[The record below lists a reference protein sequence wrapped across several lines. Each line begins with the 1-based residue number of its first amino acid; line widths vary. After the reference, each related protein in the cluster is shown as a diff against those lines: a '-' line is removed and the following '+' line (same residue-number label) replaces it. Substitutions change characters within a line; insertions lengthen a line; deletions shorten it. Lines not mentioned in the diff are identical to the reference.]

1 MEHRVIG
8 AYQWQIG
15 HFRTYQFIANGAQSN
30 WSISMAYE
38 MFRSISTIYG
48 TFRNISTVDETFQSI
63 SITNTVQKLKRRL

>member
-30 WSISMAYE
+30 WSISETNETYRSLSMAYE
-38 MFRSISTIYG
+38 MFRSISTAYG
-48 TFRNISTVDETFQSI
+48 TFQSM
-63 SITNTVQKLKRRL
+63 SITNTKQKLKRRL

>member
-30 WSISMAYE
+30 WSISMADE
-38 MFRSISTIYG
+38 MFRSISTTYG
-48 TFRNISTVDETFQSI
+48 TFRSILSVNEAFQSI
-63 SITNTVQKLKRRL
+63 TKTNIVQKLKRRL